1 MVDRV
6 SVTERLVTD
15 PAEALHASQ
24 LRDLLSRLPIGVI
37 GVDAEL
43 AVEYVNPAGLSYL
56 RGVSVGALLPEP
68 WPAFSLHKFAQRLF
82 DPWPPVRQV
91 AEAADGRLIELDGI
105 PAGESDTA
113 LLILQDVTLRERQRR
128 AEREFV
134 ANAAH
139 ELRTPIAAIGSA
151 LEVLQSGAKDEP
163 GDRDLFL
170 GHIERESRRLG
181 RLLRALLLLARVQ
194 TGQEIPELGLVHV
207 APLLT
212 EIAGQIEAKDGVLV
226 RVDCAPGVAMLADA
240 DLLQQ
245 AVLNLAVN
253 AVVHTSEGEIVLA
266 GRNLGHVSE
275 IEVRDTGSGI
285 SVAEQ
290 GRVFDR
296 FFRVQQHSGGGFG
309 LGLPISQEIARALGG
324 TVTLDGEAGLGTC
337 VRMRIPS
344 ARLVRA

>member
-1 MVDRV
+1 M
-6 SVTERLVTD
+6 SVTEHLVTD
-15 PAEALHASQ
+15 HSEALHASQ
-24 LRDLLSRLPIGVI
+24 LRSLLSRLPIGVI
-37 GVDAEL
+37 GVNAGL
-43 AVEYVNPAGLSYL
+43 AVEYVNPAARAYL
-56 RGVSVGALLPEP
+56 RGVAVGALLPDP
-68 WPAFSLHKFAQRLF
+68 WPVFSLREFAQRLF
-82 DPWPPVRQV
+82 GPWPSVRQV
-91 AEAADGRLIELDGI
+91 AEAASGRLIELDGI

-139 ELRTPIAAIGSA
+139 ELRTPIAAICSA

-170 GHIERESRRLG
+170 GHIERESQRLG
-181 RLLRALLLLARVQ
+181 RLVHVLLLLARIQ
-194 TGQEIPELGLVHV
+194 TGQETPELGLVHV

-212 EIAGQIEAKDGVLV
+212 EIAAQMEPKDGVRV

-240 DLLQQ
+240 DLLRQ

-253 AVVHTSEGEIVLA
+253 AVAHTSEGEIVLA
-266 GRNLGHVSE
+266 GRDLGHVSE

-296 FFRVQQHSGGGFG
+296 FFRVRQHSRGGFG

-324 TVTLDGEAGLGTC
+324 TVALDGEAGLGTR
-337 VRMRIPS
+337 VRVHIPA
-344 ARLVRA
+344 ARLVPT